1 MADVV
6 SRYLSFLG
14 AGTGEDIAGL
24 FAADAVVEDPVGGQ
38 VLQGRD
44 ALTSFYSRVTAAE
57 NSAELLTMRMA
68 GNSAAFHFRVVT
80 TTEDQVI
87 TIEPIDVITFDDH
100 GLITGL
106 RAHWSAEDVH
116 TVTR

>member
-38 VLQGRD
+38 ILQGRD

-57 NSAELLTMRMA
+57 NSAELLTLPWPATPPRSIS
-68 GNSAAFHFRVVT
+68 G
-80 TTEDQVI
+80 
-87 TIEPIDVITFDDH
+87 
-100 GLITGL
+100 
-106 RAHWSAEDVH
+106 WSPRPR
-116 TVTR
+116 TR